1 MCCSLLP
8 RPVRLRRQG
17 TVPLQEKGEGIYT
30 FAMPAGDVTV
40 TGTFALE
47 EGGRGTLAAL
57 PFTDVPE
64 TMWYYDSVYYVYAHG
79 LMNGTA
85 ATLFSPGNPTTR
97 GCW

>member
-1 MCCSLLP
+1 
-8 RPVRLRRQG
+8 
-17 TVPLQEKGEGIYT
+17 
-30 FAMPAGDVTV
+30 MPAGDVTV

-47 EGGRGTLAAL
+47 EEEEEPWPPF